1 MSKDEELKSRTEEV
15 SLNREEIIFLETL
28 YDQKEI
34 SGFKEFA
41 LDSMNQNE
49 LEFKGVKRRTKEELQ
64 NMMYTEKMSEWLE
77 EAKKEET
84 QRAMEFH
91 NSVLTGNGSRILG
104 QDDDSLQVLHTSDD
118 DEVVTIR
125 RQLMG
130 QPRLSVPA
138 VSS

>member
-28 YDQKEI
+28 YDQREI

-77 EAKKEET
+77 EAKKEEAQGILNGTIKPQPTILNT
-84 QRAMEFH
+84 Q
-91 NSVLTGNGSRILG
+91 
-104 QDDDSLQVLHTSDD
+104 
-118 DEVVTIR
+118 
-125 RQLMG
+125 
-130 QPRLSVPA
+130 LSVI
-138 VSS
+138 

>member
-64 NMMYTEKMSEWLE
+64 NMMYTEKMAEWLE
-77 EAKKEET
+77 EAKKEEAQGILNGTIKPQSTILNT
-84 QRAMEFH
+84 Q
-91 NSVLTGNGSRILG
+91 
-104 QDDDSLQVLHTSDD
+104 
-118 DEVVTIR
+118 
-125 RQLMG
+125 
-130 QPRLSVPA
+130 LSVI
-138 VSS
+138 

>member
-64 NMMYTEKMSEWLE
+64 NMMYTEKMAPKQL
-77 EAKKEET
+77 AGLIHI
-84 QRAMEFH
+84 F
-91 NSVLTGNGSRILG
+91 NVLIIFLVNNRE
-104 QDDDSLQVLHTSDD
+104 
-118 DEVVTIR
+118 DEKINR
-125 RQLMG
+125 
-130 QPRLSVPA
+130 
-138 VSS
+138 